1 MRIGDSVEISTRQFK
16 GMATIS
22 HISPTDIFPVQV
34 ELKVPDSDGHCVYR
48 VAYHEILDD
57 KKSKIEESLTTTISE
72 QNVEK
77 LATEN
82 QRVMTA
88 ASTRDDERQMSFFDF
103 VND

>member
-1 MRIGDSVEISTRQFK
+1 MKIGDSVEISTRQFK
-16 GMATIS
+16 GAATIS
-22 HISPTDIFPVQV
+22 YISPTDIFPVQV

-48 VAYHEILDD
+48 VAFHEILDD
-57 KKSKIEESLTTTISE
+57 KKSKVDESLSTTIPV

-82 QRVMTA
+82 QRVMPAT
-88 ASTRDDERQMSFFDF
+88 STRDDERQMSFFDF